1 MSRAPAS
8 PPPPPRAIAG
18 ASSALLLGLLLM
30 GCLLSA
36 HQALSGVRF
45 DAERTAQALAASDAA
60 ARLAGQNAAQPE
72 TRDAQLAALEQR
84 DTLFTAQLFIT
95 SAGGIDETYG
105 IARGADIVF
114 GKAKADKGL
123 QEAILDHAKAV
134 AAAGEDALRNG
145 KPLDLPRLTRVLPD
159 GRALVAVPYRAQA
172 GGKELAGVAGAVLKA
187 VAPPEA
193 PLWLWAFPLLMA
205 LAFAWRVRVSPHR
218 GRVAG
223 LAGMAVLTAAT
234 LALVPG
240 LPSAASSYGGSAV
253 GDWIVAHGSAATPS
267 SAPAVG
273 LWLYLGAA
281 MLAAAL
287 GLCVT
292 PLATVLDAFRKDAV
306 PYLYVGPAVLATG
319 ILIFVPFAVGV
330 GLSFASRDGNFVGMD
345 NYAEV
350 ILNAFDPNSSTRFAR
365 TLAMTVLWTALNI
378 CLHVALGLGLALV
391 LNQPKLMGRKFYRLL
406 LIVPWAVPSYIT
418 ALTWK
423 WLFNTQYGPIN
434 AMLGVLGIDKIDWLG
449 QGVLT
454 NFAANLVTN
463 VWLGFPFMMVISLGA
478 LQSIPSEL
486 YEAASIDG
494 AGAWQRFRHVT
505 LPLLKPALFPAIIL
519 GTIWTFNAF
528 NVIYLVSGGG
538 PDHKTD
544 ILITEAYYA
553 FAVLRQNGLAAAYS
567 VLIFLLLLSYTLVT
581 NRKTRATEA
590 VNA

>member
-1 MSRAPAS
+1 
-8 PPPPPRAIAG
+8 
-18 ASSALLLGLLLM
+18 LLGLLLT

-45 DAERTAQALAASDAA
+45 EAERTAQALAASDAA
-60 ARLAGQNAAQPE
+60 ARLAGQHAAQIE
-72 TRDAQLAALEQR
+72 SRDAQLAALEQR
-84 DTLFTAQLFIT
+84 DTLFTAQLFVT

-105 IARGADIVF
+105 IARGADLVF
-114 GKAKADKGL
+114 GKATADKGL

-134 AAAGEDALRNG
+134 VAAGEDALRNG
-145 KPLDLPRLTRVLPD
+145 KSLDLPRLTRMLPD
-159 GRALVAVPYRAQA
+159 GRALVAVPYRTQA

-187 VAPPEA
+187 VTAPQA
-193 PLWLWAFPLLMA
+193 PLWMGALPLLVA
-205 LAFAWRVRVSPHR
+205 LAYAWRVHASPMR

-223 LAGMAVLTAAT
+223 LAGMAVLTAAI

-253 GDWIVAHGSAATPS
+253 GDWIVPHGSAAATGT
-267 SAPAVG
+267 APAVG

-281 MLAAAL
+281 LLAAAL

-365 TLAMTVLWTALNI
+365 TLGMTVLWTALNI
-378 CLHVALGLGLALV
+378 CMHVALGLGLALV

-486 YEAASIDG
+486 YEAAAIDG
-494 AGAWQRFRHVT
+494 AGAWHRFRHIT

-567 VLIFLLLLSYTLVT
+567 VLIFLLLLGYTLIT